1 MFRWIK
7 IRKSLIFLWF
17 CVSIE
22 TRILLKNSFVKVMN
36 INIKIMNV
44 NKIPFD
50 LASFLEPD
58 ADFEARIQNIGKQG
72 EDEKPKNSIFD
83 GFEVDPSV
91 FDANIEKTRASTQE
105 ILSIGGVISEIW
117 KKENIPSQPEDTLL
131 SEFEKKF
138 PYYAEKFQKLLTYK
152 NLPSLEDEVQRNA
165 KILLYILEQFQITW
179 ERKEQIKLMLKL
191 KKTLWQIHTFEEE
204 LMYTSHI
211 SNKTSLIRTSGELK
225 KEMEMMYHVYYYNYS
240 HCQEEYHRV
249 LKEKQ
254 QHHRTQIISTIDT
267 IEYQMLGKKD
277 EPSFV
282 DPITKMRH
290 KLRQKRLS
298 RA

>member
-1 MFRWIK
+1 M
-7 IRKSLIFLWF
+7 
-17 CVSIE
+17 
-22 TRILLKNSFVKVMN
+22 NSNTNYTDFAKL
-36 INIKIMNV
+36 
-44 NKIPFD
+44 F
-50 LASFLEPD
+50 EPD
-58 ADFEARIQNIGKQG
+58 ADFEKRIQNIGQQ
-72 EDEKPKNSIFD
+72 EETEKPKNSIFD
-83 GFEVDPSV
+83 GFEVDPSF
-91 FDANIEKTRASTQE
+91 FDANIEKTRASTLE
-105 ILSIGGVISEIW
+105 ILSLGWVMPEIW
-117 KKENIPSQPEDTLL
+117 KKENISPQPEDPLL

-138 PYYAEKFQKLLTYK
+138 PYYAEKFQKLLAYK
-152 NLPSLEDEVQRNA
+152 DFPSLEDEVQRNA
-165 KILLYILEQFQITW
+165 KILLYILEQFQITG

-225 KEMEMMYHVYYYNYS
+225 KEMEMMYHMYYYNYS

-249 LKEKQ
+249 LKEEQ
-254 QHHRTQIISTIDT
+254 QNHRTQIISTIDT

-290 KLRQKRLS
+290 KIRQKRLS